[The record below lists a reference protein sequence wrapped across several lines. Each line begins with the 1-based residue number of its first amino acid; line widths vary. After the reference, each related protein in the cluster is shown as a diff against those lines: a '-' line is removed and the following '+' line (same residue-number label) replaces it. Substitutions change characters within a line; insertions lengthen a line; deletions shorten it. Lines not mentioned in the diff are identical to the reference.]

1 MGMHLNPLTWQLW
14 GYVVLAWL
22 MCMVVLSDL
31 LEHRIPNMY
40 IATALLLGLLLNTL
54 GPANGREGLLAYF
67 PGA

>member
-31 LEHRIPNMY
+31 LEHRIHTSKRL
-40 IATALLLGLLLNTL
+40 ATDSA
-54 GPANGREGLLAYF
+54 AAC
-67 PGA
+67 AWCMISSSWISVSS

>member
-31 LEHRIPNMY
+31 LEHRIHTTMLSTYSAIPLRTTGTVT
-40 IATALLLGLLLNTL
+40 ATTHCFQMG
-54 GPANGREGLLAYF
+54 E
-67 PGA
+67 